1 MHAADQ
7 ISVGTTLCHP
17 DGEAVV
23 TGETR
28 TSWKATRSGRDLTI
42 AKDTMVERSRQHMG
56 HSGHRYVTKAWA
68 ERRAAEDLLRK
79 RLTHL
84 MAVSDLEDL
93 TAAVAVLENS

>member
-7 ISVGTTLCHP
+7 ISVGTVLCHP

-23 TGETR
+23 TDETR
-28 TSWKATRSGRDLTI
+28 TSWKATRGSYEITI
-42 AKDTMVERSRQHMG
+42 AKDTMVARGKHIG
-56 HSGHRYVTKAWA
+56 HGGHRYVTKARA
-68 ERRAAEDLLRK
+68 VRRAAEDLLRK